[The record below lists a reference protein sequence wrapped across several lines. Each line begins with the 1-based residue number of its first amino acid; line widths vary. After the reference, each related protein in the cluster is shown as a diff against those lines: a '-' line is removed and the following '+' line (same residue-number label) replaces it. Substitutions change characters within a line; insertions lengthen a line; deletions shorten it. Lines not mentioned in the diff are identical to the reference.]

1 MQNYLYPGIMD
12 KAYLVGRDELYL
24 SFVWTLLKFHSSISS
39 TRGVDSDENNTI
51 ESVSDGAKY

>member
-24 SFVWTLLKFHSSISS
+24 SFVWTLLKFHLSISS

-51 ESVSDGAKY
+51 